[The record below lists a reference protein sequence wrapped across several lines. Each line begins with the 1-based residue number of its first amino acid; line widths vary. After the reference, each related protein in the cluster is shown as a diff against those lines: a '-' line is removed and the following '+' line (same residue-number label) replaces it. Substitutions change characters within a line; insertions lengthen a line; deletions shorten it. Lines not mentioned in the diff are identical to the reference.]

1 MNTTRSLSKD
11 ELRSEALQ
19 RREALSPEERAVAS
33 LVICNR
39 VMDDDLFLDA
49 RGVHVYLPIG
59 SEVDIKP
66 LISLAWE
73 MQKAV
78 GLMRVMEDGG
88 SVQFSI
94 TPQTTYRKTSLGILE
109 PTNAEL
115 LDMNECD
122 LVIAPMLAAD
132 EHCNRLGYGKGYYD
146 QFLAQY
152 PRPTIGVAFES
163 QIYPEL
169 PTNESDIKVD
179 AVYTELRVIGERS
192 KSTRFNQ

>member
-1 MNTTRSLSKD
+1 MSKD
-11 ELRSEALQ
+11 ELRGDALA

-33 LVICNR
+33 LVICNK

-59 SEVDIKP
+59 SEVDINP
-66 LISLAWE
+66 LISMAWE
-73 MQKAV
+73 MQKIV

-88 SVQFSI
+88 SLQFSI
-94 TPQTTYRKTSLGILE
+94 TPHTTYRKTSLGILE
-109 PTNAEL
+109 PTNADL

-132 EHCNRLGYGKGYYD
+132 EQCNRLGYGKGYYD

-152 PRPTIGVAFES
+152 PRPTIGVAFET
-163 QIYPEL
+163 QIYPQL
-169 PTNESDIKVD
+169 PTNESDIKCD
-179 AVYTELRVIGERS
+179 AVYTEVRVIGGRVNA
-192 KSTRFNQ
+192 TRFHA